1 MQMQIRL
8 LSLSAF
14 ALLLA
19 CDAVEKAQ
27 DRQVEK
33 QMAKIHDQVAKDAV
47 EQYEMAKRSGD
58 KMQTCVQAGLVKA
71 AYLQAKDEPAFQ
83 KWTATEKAD
92 CKAAGVPH

>member
-1 MQMQIRL
+1 MQMQIPL
-8 LSLSAF
+8 LSAF

-19 CDAVEKAQ
+19 CDAMEKAQ

-33 QMAKIHDQVAKDAV
+33 QMAKIHDQVANDAV
-47 EQYEMAKRSGD
+47 QQYEMAKRSGD
-58 KMQTCVQAGLVKA
+58 KMQTCVQAGFVKA

-92 CKAAGVPH
+92 CEAAGVPH